1 MLPRQYLPITGI
13 CHTNQ
18 LSGSEYEPACYG
30 DIHHLASESL
40 HNRNHRIYLQ
50 KMQVNIRSS
59 MTLAPYVRKHRPW
72 ITSSQL
78 YLLSTCD
85 HLPRSEEHT
94 SELQSLMRISHAVF
108 SLNKNTHTITYYNTQ
123 NTTPT

>member
-78 YLLSTCD
+78 Y
-85 HLPRSEEHT
+85 RSEERRVGKECVST
-94 SELQSLMRISHAVF
+94 FRSGWWPLL
-108 SLNKNTHTITYYNTQ
+108 
-123 NTTPT
+123 

>member
-59 MTLAPYVRKHRPW
+59 MTLAPYVRKHQQW
-72 ITSSQL
+72 
-78 YLLSTCD
+78 
-85 HLPRSEEHT
+85 RSEERRVGKECV
-94 SELQSLMRISHAVF
+94 SRVNLGGRRII
-108 SLNKNTHTITYYNTQ
+108 KKKK
-123 NTTPT
+123 